1 MLNTLRKWDKIV
13 RRKLKQLWS
22 SFFAFPPE
30 ISQMRIRDL
39 RHFVVERLVVLLSL
53 VGFYG
58 WRGGRVSRARRGLS
72 NNTTGTHVLLL
83 HTNTSGKK
91 EKVFYQSLVEFFI
104 HAIHVHYSRNSPF
117 TMIHCVTA
125 TPVYCSTPLID
136 QLGLLFGTCNV

>member
-1 MLNTLRKWDKIV
+1 
-13 RRKLKQLWS
+13 
-22 SFFAFPPE
+22 
-30 ISQMRIRDL
+30 MRIRDL

-72 NNTTGTHVLLL
+72 NNTWYYRYTCAAVAHKYIP
-83 HTNTSGKK
+83 GKK

-136 QLGLLFGTCNV
+136 HLGLLFGTRVIDLLLLLLC

>member
-1 MLNTLRKWDKIV
+1 MAGEGVGCQERDE
-13 RRKLKQLWS
+13 
-22 SFFAFPPE
+22 AFRTIP
-30 ISQMRIRDL
+30 
-39 RHFVVERLVVLLSL
+39 
-53 VGFYG
+53 G
-58 WRGGRVSRARRGLS
+58 
-72 NNTTGTHVLLL
+72 TTGTHVLLL

-136 QLGLLFGTCNV
+136 HLGLLFGTRVIDLLLLLLC